1 MSTAGNPQRGHRRA
15 RSQRRVPRWVT
26 RPATVVV
33 IVAILVLGVAAGLT
47 AKLTTQ
53 KQATPTNASCHPQ
66 RAFVPAFF
74 YASGIWQQAADT
86 KPVPSYMILD
96 ISGTGAGSGPVAH
109 FQSIVKQER
118 AAGVTMLGYS
128 STGYGLRPASQ
139 VEADVRHYKAWYG
152 VTDVF
157 LDEVRGIG
165 SQLPYYRK
173 LASYIHG
180 VNPGSSI
187 WINPGAYPDPS
198 YMSVSNVV
206 MAFEGPYTAYHNAI
220 VPSWVFGYKPD
231 RFANTIYATRG
242 SQVASALDLSRS
254 RNAGYV
260 YVTDGT
266 GGNPYSGLPSYW
278 STEDSA
284 ITQGCP
290 NSAP

>member
-1 MSTAGNPQRGHRRA
+1 ML
-15 RSQRRVPRWVT
+15 RWVT
-26 RPATVVV
+26 RPVTVVAV
-33 IVAILVLGVAAGLT
+33 VAIVVLGVAVGVT
-47 AKLTTQ
+47 AKLHTKTQ
-53 KQATPTNASCHPQ
+53 EEPRKPTACHPQ
-66 RAFVPAFF
+66 RTFVPAFF

-118 AAGVTMLGYS
+118 AAGVTILGYS
-128 STGYGLRPASQ
+128 SVGYALQRPLSQ
-139 VEADVRHYKAWYG
+139 VEKDVRHYKAWYG
-152 VTDVF
+152 VTDIF

-173 LASYIHG
+173 LADYIRT

-187 WINPGAYPDPS
+187 WINPGNYPDPS

-206 MAFEGPYTAYHNAI
+206 MAFEGPYKYYHDAI
-220 VPSWVFGYKPD
+220 VPSWAFDYSPD

-242 SQVASALDLSRS
+242 SQVASALSLSRS

-266 GGNPYSGLPSYW
+266 GANPYSGLPSYW
-278 STEDSA
+278 STEDSDV
-284 ITQGCP
+284 TQGCP
-290 NSAP
+290 NSAS

>member
-1 MSTAGNPQRGHRRA
+1 ML
-15 RSQRRVPRWVT
+15 RWVT
-26 RPATVVV
+26 RPVTVVAV
-33 IVAILVLGVAAGLT
+33 VAIAVLGVAVGVT
-47 AKLTTQ
+47 AKLNKQTPEVHKTTG
-53 KQATPTNASCHPQ
+53 CHPQ
-66 RAFVPAFF
+66 RTFVPAFF

-118 AAGVTMLGYS
+118 AAGITILGYS
-128 STGYGLRPASQ
+128 STGYGLRPVSQ

-152 VTDVF
+152 VTDIF

-173 LASYIHG
+173 LAHYIYAS
-180 VNPGSSI
+180 NPGSSI
-187 WINPGAYPDPS
+187 WINPGNYPDPS

-206 MAFEGPYTAYHNAI
+206 MAFEGPYTAYHDVI
-220 VPSWVFGYKPD
+220 VPSWVFGYNPD

-242 SQVASALDLSRS
+242 SQVASALSLSRS

-266 GGNPYSGLPSYW
+266 GGNPYSALPSYW
-278 STEDSA
+278 STEDSD

>member
-1 MSTAGNPQRGHRRA
+1 MSNNPHNRGR
-15 RSQRRVPRWVT
+15 QRRSLAWVT
-26 RPATVVV
+26 RPVTVVV
-33 IVAILVLGVAAGLT
+33 IVAILVLGVAAGIT

-53 KQATPTNASCHPQ
+53 TTPPQSKGCHPQ
-66 RAFVPAFF
+66 HAFVPAFF

-96 ISGTGAGSGPVAH
+96 ISGLGAGNSPVGH
-109 FQSIVKQER
+109 FQGIVKKEQ
-118 AAGVTMLGYS
+118 AAGVTILGYS
-128 STGYGLRPASQ
+128 STGYGQRPLSQ
-139 VEADVRHYKAWYG
+139 IEADVRHYKAWYG

-157 LDEVRGIG
+157 LDEVKGIS

-173 LASYIHG
+173 LADYIRG
-180 VNPGSSI
+180 TNPGASI
-187 WINPGAYPDPS
+187 WINPGDYPDPS

-206 MAFEGPYTAYHNAI
+206 MAFEGPYAAYHNI
-220 VPSWVFGYKPD
+220 DVPSWAFGYNPD
-231 RFANTIYATRG
+231 RFANTVYATSG
-242 SQVASALDLSRS
+242 SQVTSALSLSKS

-260 YVTDGT
+260 YVTNGT
-266 GGNPYSGLPSYW
+266 GGNPYNALPSYW

>member
-1 MSTAGNPQRGHRRA
+1 MSVSGNHRGNRRRGLA
-15 RSQRRVPRWVT
+15 WVT
-26 RPATVVV
+26 RPVT
-33 IVAILVLGVAAGLT
+33 IVAVAAILVLGAAAGLT

-53 KQATPTNASCHPQ
+53 AQNAQKKTSCQSQ

-109 FQSIVKQER
+109 FQSVVKQER
-118 AAGVTMLGYS
+118 AAGVTILGYT
-128 STGYGLRPASQ
+128 STGYGLRPAYQ

-152 VTDVF
+152 VTDFF
-157 LDEVRGIG
+157 LDEVRGIS

-173 LASYIHG
+173 LAHYIYG
-180 VNPGSSI
+180 ADPGSSI
-187 WINPGAYPDPS
+187 WINPGVYPDPG

-206 MAFEGPYTAYHNAI
+206 MAFEGPYSAYHNVV
-220 VPSWVFGYKPD
+220 VPSWVSAYKPD
-231 RFANTIYATRG
+231 RFANTIYATPG
-242 SQVASALDLSRS
+242 SQVASALSLSRS

-260 YVTDGT
+260 YVTNGT
-266 GGNPYSGLPSYW
+266 GANPYSGLPSYW
-278 STEDSA
+278 STEDGE

-290 NSAP
+290 NSAT

>member
-1 MSTAGNPQRGHRRA
+1 MSTTGNPRGGRR
-15 RSQRRVPRWVT
+15 RTLRWVT
-26 RPATVVV
+26 RPVTVVAV
-33 IVAILVLGVAAGLT
+33 VAVVVLGVAAGLT
-47 AKLTTQ
+47 ARLNTH
-53 KQATPTNASCHPQ
+53 TPTIETHKITGCHPQ
-66 RAFVPAFF
+66 RTFVPAFF

-109 FQSIVKQER
+109 FQSVVRQER
-118 AAGVTMLGYS
+118 AAGVTILGYS

-139 VEADVRHYKAWYG
+139 VEADVRNYKAWYG
-152 VTDVF
+152 VTDMF
-157 LDEVRGIG
+157 LDEVRGIA
-165 SQLPYYRK
+165 SQLRYYRR
-173 LASYIHG
+173 LAHYIHG
-180 VNPGSSI
+180 ANPGSSI
-187 WINPGAYPDPS
+187 WINPGNYPDPS

-206 MAFEGPYTAYHNAI
+206 MAFEGPYTAYRNVD
-220 VPSWVFGYKPD
+220 VPSWAFGYKPS

-242 SQVASALDLSRS
+242 SQVASALSLSRS

-284 ITQGCP
+284 VTQGCP